1 MKLNILLLCL
11 MAVSL
16 IRAAHIQLLDI
27 TPEEAQKL
35 ITQQSLDLR
44 YSNKIGEASAAGKAY
59 NGKIIDSDDYTEE
72 VYDANQ
78 FHGQDGLGRFVF
90 GHSDNQQAR
99 LEAGNANGE
108 VRGQYRYVDPW
119 GNDIEVQYWSDS
131 LGFHQTDNRPK
142 FDLQP
147 VTETPEV
154 QAAREEHERLWKEA
168 ARLNGIDAESNG
180 YYNSDNDDLEEQVSN
195 QNEKFAR
202 YPVLPYE
209 KHISSDNAK
218 DFGDVRDDSVIVEA
232 TEKRKARSRFARQF
246 DNVEEVTSEPRGFFY
261 SFDYAVPHINDHG
274 SGRNI
279 EGQPSDTIE
288 IFTRTDA
295 DNEETENIEEPRISA
310 KIAAGILSEDEVH
323 DAQIHPKQKAQFK
336 LKEDLRQSAK
346 ISAGLLSEDERT
358 SAKIHDGIIP
368 EDEVHDAQVHPK
380 QRAQIKRE
388 DEQQY
393 SAKIAAGLQSEDE
406 VHDTQV
412 HPKQRAGIQAPNPE
426 RVSTRIH
433 DGLAPE
439 DEVHDVQISPK
450 QKVYRSVN
458 RGRGSIRYKDTV

>member
-16 IRAAHIQLLDI
+16 TRAAHIQLIDI

-44 YSNKIGEASAAGKAY
+44 YSNKIGEVSAAGKSY

-90 GHSDNQQAR
+90 GHSDNQQTR
-99 LEAGNANGE
+99 LEAGNGNGE
-108 VRGQYRYVDPW
+108 VRGQYRYIDPW
-119 GNDIEVQYWSDS
+119 GNDVEVQYWSDS

-142 FDLQP
+142 FDIQS

-154 QAAREEHERLWKEA
+154 KAAREEHERLWKEA
-168 ARLNGIDAESNG
+168 ARLNGIEAESNG
-180 YYNSDNDDLEEQVSN
+180 YYSTDNDDLEGQVSN
-195 QNEKFAR
+195 QNVKSIR
-202 YPVLPYE
+202 YPILSYD
-209 KHISSDNAK
+209 KHISSDNAEE
-218 DFGDVRDDSVIVEA
+218 FGDVRDDSVIVEA
-232 TEKRKARSRFARQF
+232 AGKNKARSRVARQY

-261 SFDYAVPHINDHG
+261 SFDYAVPFINDHG
-274 SGRNI
+274 SSRNI
-279 EGQPSDTIE
+279 EGQSSDHIE
-288 IFTRTDA
+288 IFARTDI
-295 DNEETENIEEPRISA
+295 DNKETEDDEEQNISA

-323 DAQIHPKQKAQFK
+323 DTQIHPKQKAQFK

-358 SAKIHDGIIP
+358 SAKIHDGLIP

-380 QRAQIKRE
+380 QRAQIKPN
-388 DEQQY
+388 DEKP
-393 SAKIAAGLQSEDE
+393 KITAGKQFEDE

-412 HPKQRAGIQAPNPE
+412 HPKQRAGIQAPEPE
-426 RVSTRIH
+426 RVSTRIR

-439 DEVHDVQISPK
+439 DEVHDVQSSPK